1 MTAVRRVS
9 NILISL
15 IEIMMGLLII
25 LLPEFALPAVI
36 TLTGLSFIA
45 RGIQSLYFYFS
56 LGRSMVGGRAA
67 LYRGLLYLD
76 LGLFTC
82 TFALSN
88 IYYTVLYIT
97 GVTLFSGLVDMLRA
111 AEAAK
116 GHSPSWVFPLVNGI
130 TYIVLGVAVIITGF
144 AGQSVILAMYVYGGG
159 LIYAAIVRIVTSL
172 RKTAIVYIQ

>member
-82 TFALSN
+82 TFASAALSTSTRPEKRVTPVM
-88 IYYTVLYIT
+88 YSTV
-97 GVTLFSGLVDMLRA
+97 
-111 AEAAK
+111 
-116 GHSPSWVFPLVNGI
+116 
-130 TYIVLGVAVIITGF
+130 
-144 AGQSVILAMYVYGGG
+144 
-159 LIYAAIVRIVTSL
+159 
-172 RKTAIVYIQ
+172 